1 MGGREELLVH
11 SEDGPGGLNVVV
23 SGRLDASSAADA
35 RLWMHEVIDSGS
47 GPIWLDLGECTVG
60 DSTAL
65 GLLLECMRRAHRQG
79 RALHITHADA
89 RTRRL
94 LHRVRL
100 GRLLTAGARAGGAA
114 GATSGVGT
122 LTAATSV

>member
-1 MGGREELLVH
+1 VGQGTGRLVVHGEEGHAGLV
-11 SEDGPGGLNVVV
+11 VTV
-23 SGRLDASSAADA
+23 SGRLDARSAADA
-35 RLWMHEVIDSGS
+35 RQWMHRLIDGGH
-47 GPIWLDLGECTVG
+47 GPIGLDLGECTVG

-65 GLLLECMRRAHRQG
+65 GLLLECMRRAHRHG
-79 RALHITHADA
+79 RSLHITHADA

-100 GRLLTAGARAGGAA
+100 GRLLSAKVPD
-114 GATSGVGT
+114 VGT

>member
-65 GLLLECMRRAHRQG
+65 GLLLASVACGLDFSIPEELARFADQRG
-79 RALHITHADA
+79 NLLALAIA
-89 RTRRL
+89 
-94 LHRVRL
+94 
-100 GRLLTAGARAGGAA
+100 
-114 GATSGVGT
+114 
-122 LTAATSV
+122 